1 MKTGAERRDSINPV
15 TCAETSRT
23 SASACGIMSKV
34 YCREAHRMGVEIINL
49 LIKSYFNWH
58 QQSFPVYDEI
68 FKLIYTVTKKMK

>member
-49 LIKSYFNWH
+49 LIKSYFN
-58 QQSFPVYDEI
+58 
-68 FKLIYTVTKKMK
+68 